1 MRFLLAP
8 HGTRGDIQP
17 MLALADALAARGHIV
32 RFVAPAN
39 FVPWIAARGFEARS
53 DGIDVERLFRTVGA
67 NFQSF
72 RWQAEYLSRVLTPQL
87 FESVAAASEDVDLI
101 VGAGVQIAG
110 ASIAEWRDVP
120 YCSAA
125 FCPCAIPSHDAPP
138 PSVKTQTLPKWVNG
152 LLWQAGRPVTNLLLR
167 KPINTGRA
175 RLALEPIDSVLE
187 HIAGSAIILAAD
199 RDLAPMGDDAPAVAV
214 QTDAWIDRVS
224 SPLDSRVEM
233 FLRLAPPPIYIGFGS
248 MVASDVAALAHDAI
262 IAARALGRRAIV
274 AGGWAGLN
282 RYVPDDEDVCVV
294 DAAPHD
300 LVLPHVGATV
310 HHGGAGTTTAAARAG
325 VPQVVLPHL
334 LDQFYWAH
342 RIEALSLGPAG
353 LAVEIAN
360 AEILTARISTAL
372 TDHRM
377 RDTAAA
383 FGPRVAA
390 RNGVQAAADILENVA
405 GRPVVDRMLPRSP
418 S

>member
-1 MRFLLAP
+1 MRALLAP

-17 MLALADALAARGHIV
+17 MLALAHALARRGHAV

-53 DGIDVERLFRTVGA
+53 DGIDVEQLFHTVGA
-67 NFQSF
+67 DFQSF
-72 RWQAEYLSRVLTPQL
+72 RWQADYLSRVLTPQL
-87 FESVAAASEDVDLI
+87 FETVAAASEDVDLI

-120 YCSAA
+120 YCSVA
-125 FCPCAIPSHDAPP
+125 FCPCAIPSREAPP
-138 PSVKTQTLPKWVNG
+138 PSVKTQTLPKWVNS
-152 LLWQAGRPVTNLLLR
+152 LLWQAGGPVTNLLLR
-167 KPINTGRA
+167 TSINTGRT
-175 RLALEPIDSVLE
+175 RLGLEPIDSVLA
-187 HIAGSAIILAAD
+187 HFAGSAIIVAAD

-224 SPLDSRVEM
+224 SPMDSRVEM

-248 MVASDVAALAHDAI
+248 MVASDVAALARDAI
-262 IAARALGRRAIV
+262 IAARALGRRAII
-274 AGGWAGLN
+274 AGGWAGLD
-282 RYVPDDEDVCVV
+282 RYLPDADDVCVV
-294 DAAPHD
+294 DAVPHD
-300 LVLPHVGATV
+300 LVLPHVAAAV

-325 VPQVVLPHL
+325 VPQVVLPHI

-342 RIEALSLGPAG
+342 RVEALNLGPAG

-360 AEILTARISTAL
+360 AEMLTARISTAL
-372 TDHRM
+372 TDQRM

-390 RNGVQAAADILENVA
+390 RNGVHAGADILENVA
-405 GRPVVDRMLPRSP
+405 GR
-418 S
+418 